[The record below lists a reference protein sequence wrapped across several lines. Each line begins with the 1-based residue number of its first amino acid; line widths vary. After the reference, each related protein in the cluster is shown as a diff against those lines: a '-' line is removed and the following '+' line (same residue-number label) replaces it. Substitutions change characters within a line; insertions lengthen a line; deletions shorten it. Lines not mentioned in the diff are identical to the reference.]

1 MVSGQD
7 PYDDEADVRQLLMAG
22 AESLNLALSP
32 QQTGA
37 FAAYL
42 ALLSFWNRRLNL
54 TAIRKPDLV
63 VRLHF
68 IDSLAVVPFVGPEGG
83 ILDVGSGAGFPG
95 IPIKLMLPGKRVYL
109 LEPRRKRANFLRQ
122 VARELK
128 LEELHVI
135 EGRTEDLSAETLPP
149 MMETITRGFSDAREF
164 LRTSGEVLEPSG
176 TAVLMHGPKGSVVLK
191 NLRAHLSGCGLA
203 EGESHDF
210 RLPPGGEQRTVLTFR
225 KILCH

>member
-1 MVSGQD
+1 MVSGQA
-7 PYDDEADVRQLLMAG
+7 PSDDEADVRQLLMAG
-22 AESLNLALSP
+22 AESLNLGFSP
-32 QQTGA
+32 QQAGA
-37 FAAYL
+37 FADYL

-149 MMETITRGFSDAREF
+149 MMETVTRGFSDAREF
-164 LRTSGEVLEPSG
+164 LRASGEVLEPGG

-203 EGESHDF
+203 EGESQDF

-225 KILCH
+225 KIRCP

>member
-1 MVSGQD
+1 MVSGKA
-7 PYDDEADVRQLLMAG
+7 PHDDEAELRQLLITG

-32 QQTGA
+32 QQASA
-37 FAAYL
+37 FADYL
-42 ALLSFWNRRLNL
+42 SLLSFWNRRLNL

-68 IDSLAVVPFVGPEGG
+68 IDSLAVVPFVDPGSDL
-83 ILDVGSGAGFPG
+83 LDIGSGAGFPG
-95 IPIKLMLPGKRVYL
+95 IPIKLMLPGKRLYL

-122 VARELK
+122 VVRELE

-135 EGRTEDLSAETLPP
+135 ESRTEDLSAETLPP

-164 LRTSGEVLEPSG
+164 LRASGEVLRPGG
-176 TAVLMHGPKGSVVLK
+176 TAILMHGPKGTVVLK

-203 EGESHDF
+203 EGEISDF
-210 RLPPGGEQRTVLTFR
+210 RLPQGGEQRTVLTFR
-225 KILCH
+225 KI